1 MLASGDSPLVM
12 ASATR
17 ISPAFSMKVMNQ
29 LMAQKMPPM
38 TSPRKKLSIEP
49 TITWRMMLNTICTAK
64 MIRMI
69 TMIWP
74 MYWTNL
80 FQP

>member
-1 MLASGDSPLVM
+1 MLGSGVSPLVM
-12 ASATR
+12 ANAAR
-17 ISPAFSMKVMNQ
+17 ISPAFSMKVMNHPTA
-29 LMAQKMPPM
+29 MKNPP
-38 TSPRKKLSIEP
+38 TRKPRKRLSIDP
-49 TITWRMMLNTICTAK
+49 TITWRRMLKTICTPK
-64 MIRMI
+64 MIRTM